1 MNLEKFVLKI
11 ARVTCPM
18 KQLNQKINDVLY
30 EAVIRVKPYDGTRCL
45 TLFGSEKND
54 TICNRSRYL
63 ISLNSSITCVF
74 SHYQAKIKV
83 DCYDSLLI

>member
-30 EAVIRVKPYDGTRCL
+30 EAVIRVKPYD
-45 TLFGSEKND
+45 
-54 TICNRSRYL
+54 
-63 ISLNSSITCVF
+63 
-74 SHYQAKIKV
+74 
-83 DCYDSLLI
+83 